1 MIVMKFGGASLASP
15 ISMRRVVS
23 IVQSQLARDPLVVV
37 SALGDTTD
45 HLLELL
51 SCASQGHSYQGW
63 KCLEQLQ
70 TYHFCL
76 AEDLLDGA
84 ELNEIENY
92 LRQVFRD
99 LHVQMLELSEGERSS
114 SPELRDWVLALGE
127 QISSKLVASVFR
139 KHDIPAAHLD
149 ARSLIITDQQFTRA
163 EPRYWETYARI
174 RWAVPSAG
182 SRVAVL
188 GGFIGATEDGRT
200 TTLGRGGSDLTA
212 SLIGAAL
219 NAEEVQVWKDV
230 DGLLTWDPKIHSGA
244 GYRVKQLSYE
254 EMADLASAGATILH
268 PDTIAPLQR
277 LRIPITIRNT
287 FRPECEG
294 TKIGSPQPGSVGTV
308 KSIACKTDITLLEL
322 RQPKEHGLQ
331 QYARYL
337 EILCQQRMS
346 GATFLGM
353 TPDVI
358 YLAIEGTA
366 GVAKFE
372 FNLEQCA
379 EVHVRSR
386 QAILILVGDGLR
398 NSSTAERVLATLTS
412 SEALILPANSS
423 SRCVCISVPTRN
435 LARSLAALVRI
446 LFAEADSRFFADSR
460 TSRSEEEQEQ
470 VDLAMV
476 SAPKTRP
483 QRDIFVLAHSGTRT

>member
-1 MIVMKFGGASLASP
+1 MKQ
-15 ISMRRVVS
+15 VVS
-23 IVQSQLARDPLVVV
+23 IVRSQLAREPLIVV
-37 SALGDTTD
+37 SALGNTTD
-45 HLLELL
+45 HLLEIL
-51 SCASQGHSYQGW
+51 SCASQGCSYQGW

-76 AEDLLDGA
+76 AEDMLDGA
-84 ELNEIENY
+84 ELNEIENH

-99 LHVQMLELSEGERSS
+99 LHVQMLKLSEGEQVS
-114 SPELRDWVLALGE
+114 SPELQDWVLALGE

-149 ARSLIITDQQFTRA
+149 ARSLILTDQQFTHA

-230 DGLLTWDPKIHSGA
+230 DGLLTWDPKLHNGV
-244 GYRVKQLSYE
+244 GYRIKQLSYE

-268 PDTIAPLQR
+268 PETIAPLQR
-277 LRIPITIRNT
+277 LRIPVTIRNT

-294 TKIGSPQPGSVGTV
+294 TKIGSSQPSSVGIV
-308 KSIACKTDITLLEL
+308 KSIACKTGITLLEL
-322 RQPKEHGLQ
+322 RPPTGHGLR
-331 QYARYL
+331 QYAKEL
-337 EILCQQRMS
+337 ENLCQQRMS
-346 GATFLGM
+346 TATFLGM
-353 TPDVI
+353 TPQVI
-358 YLAIEGTA
+358 YLAIESKA
-366 GVAKFE
+366 VPAEFE

-379 EVHVRSR
+379 EVHIRSC
-386 QAILILVGDGLR
+386 QTILTLVGDGLR
-398 NSSTAERVLATLTS
+398 NSSTSDRVSAALTS

-423 SRCVCISVPTRN
+423 PRCVCISVPTKN
-435 LARSLAALVRI
+435 LARCLAVLVHI
-446 LFAEADSRFFADSR
+446 LFAEGDSRFFADSR
-460 TSRSEEEQEQ
+460 NSRSEEEQEQ
-470 VDLAMV
+470 IGLATV
-476 SAPKTRP
+476 AAPKTQRS
-483 QRDIFVLAHSGTRT
+483 QRDAFVLAHSGTHT